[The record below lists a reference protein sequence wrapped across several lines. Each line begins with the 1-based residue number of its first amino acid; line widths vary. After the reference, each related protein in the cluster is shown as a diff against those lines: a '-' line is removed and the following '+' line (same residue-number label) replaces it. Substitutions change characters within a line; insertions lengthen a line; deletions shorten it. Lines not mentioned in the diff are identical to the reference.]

1 MSAAIRRC
9 VADRLAAEERRPSRD
24 DLIRSA
30 LSICGKYVDPE
41 GRSDVA
47 VDHDRYLDEAYR
59 G

>member
-1 MSAAIRRC
+1 MSEAIRRC
-9 VADRLAAEERRPSRD
+9 VADRLAAEQRRPSREE
-24 DLIRSA
+24 LIRAA
-30 LSICGKYVDPE
+30 LSVCGKYADPE